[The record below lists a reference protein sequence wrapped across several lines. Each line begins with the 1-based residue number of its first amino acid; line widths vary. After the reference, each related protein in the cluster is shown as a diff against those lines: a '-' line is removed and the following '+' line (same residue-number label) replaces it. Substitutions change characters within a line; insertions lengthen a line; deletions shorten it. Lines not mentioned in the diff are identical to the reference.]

1 MGFFFSLESATVE
14 AMIALNTPI
23 EQVPKVQGRIVAPL
37 KRLGIKTLRD
47 LLLHFPHRYDDF
59 SNEKHIRSV
68 MPGETVT
75 VAGEIQRVSNHR
87 TAKKHM
93 ALVEVTL
100 RDKTGTIKATWFNQ
114 PYLARVFAPGQGVRI
129 SGKAAIGP
137 KGLYLQN
144 PAYEKIQS
152 FKPQVPNQ
160 NIHTGGL
167 VPIYPETE
175 GITSRW
181 LRFLIKTYI
190 GGRSEISDSLPP
202 DTRNRHGL
210 PAAPDALFFIHFPKT
225 HEEAARAKRRFLF
238 EKLLLLQMRALRER
252 TKLKQH
258 RSPAITLNLPLLKQF
273 VGSLSFELTD
283 AQRRAIW
290 EIAQDISKSRPMN
303 RLLEGDVGSGKTVV
317 SAAAALLSAKS
328 GFCAAF
334 MAPTE
339 ILAHQHYETLKKLLA
354 PFRIS
359 VSFLTGAAKK
369 IKPGDAVVVG
379 THALI
384 QKNVRFSNLGL
395 VVVDEQH
402 RFGVEQRAKLA
413 GGGWRMD
420 DGKNIQ
426 ESVPYLP
433 HFLSMSA
440 TPIPRTLALAVYGD
454 LDLSMLAE
462 MPKGRIRVSTKIVQ
476 PGERGRAYQFMRD
489 EARRKKQIFVICP
502 RIETPDIDADSRLL
516 TPGSQQKI
524 VWSEVKA
531 VIKEYEKL
539 SRDVFPD
546 LRVAMLHGRMKPKE
560 KEEIMG
566 AFQAGRTD
574 ILVST
579 SVVEVGVDVPNA
591 TVIAIEGAERFGLAQ
606 LHQFRGRVGRG
617 KDQAYCFLFPT
628 ENGMAARRLKALE
641 ESHDG
646 FALAEKDLE
655 VRGAGDMFGTRQWGI
670 SDLSPEIFSDTQ
682 LIREVQSEAALLA
695 KKSPDLSLYPEL
707 RAALLELEHTKHME

>member
-1 MGFFFSLESATVE
+1 
-14 AMIALNTPI
+14 MISLNTPI
-23 EQVPKVQGRIVAPL
+23 EQASKVQERIVAPL
-37 KRLGIKTLRD
+37 RRLGIKTLRD
-47 LLLHFPHRYDDF
+47 LLFYFPHRYDDF
-59 SNEKHIRSV
+59 SNQKRIQSV
-68 MPGETVT
+68 TPGETVT

-93 ALVEVTL
+93 ALVEVVL
-100 RDKTGTIKATWFNQ
+100 RDDTGTIKATWFNQ
-114 PYLARVFAPGQGVRI
+114 PYLSRAFAPGQGMRI

-144 PAYEKIQS
+144 PAYEKIPHSILQAPGS
-152 FKPQVPNQ
+152 KLQIPHSGT
-160 NIHTGGL
+160 HTGGL

-190 GGRSEISDSLPP
+190 GARSEISDLLPP

-210 PAAPDALFFIHFPKT
+210 PAAFDALFSIHFPKT

-252 TKLKQH
+252 TKLKQ
-258 RSPAITLNLPLLKQF
+258 RTSPAIALNLPLLKQF
-273 VGSLSFELTD
+273 VESLPFELTD
-283 AQRRAIW
+283 AQRKAIW

-317 SAAAALLSAKS
+317 AAAAALLSAKS
-328 GFCAAF
+328 GFRAAF

-339 ILAHQHYETLKKLLA
+339 ILAHQHYETIKKLLA

-359 VSFLTGAAKK
+359 VSILTGSAKK
-369 IKPGDAVVVG
+369 LKPEDAVVIG

-384 QKNVRFSNLGL
+384 QKNVRFPNLGL

-402 RFGVEQRAKLA
+402 RFGVEQRARLA
-413 GGGWRMD
+413 GGERRAEG
-420 DGKNIQ
+420 GKNIQ

-454 LDLSMLAE
+454 LDVSILDQ
-462 MPKGRIRVSTKIVQ
+462 MPKGRMRVSTKIIA
-476 PGERGRAYQFMRD
+476 PGEREGAYRFMRD
-489 EARRKKQIFVICP
+489 EARRGKQIFVVCP
-502 RIETPDIDADSRLL
+502 RIDAENVNGANNREP
-516 TPGSQQKI
+516 TTTNSQQKLA
-524 VWSEVKA
+524 WNEVKA
-531 VIKEYEKL
+531 VVQEYEKL
-539 SRDVFPD
+539 SRDVFAD
-546 LRVAMLHGRMKPKE
+546 LKIAMLHGRMKPKE
-560 KEEIMG
+560 KEDVMKT
-566 AFQAGRTD
+566 FQAGKTD

-579 SVVEVGVDVPNA
+579 SVVEVGVDIPNA
-591 TVIAIEGAERFGLAQ
+591 TIMMIEGAERFGLAQ

-617 KDQAYCFLFPT
+617 KDQGYCFLFPT
-628 ENGMAARRLKALE
+628 EDGAATRRLKALQE
-641 ESHDG
+641 CHDG
-646 FALAEKDLE
+646 FLLAEKDLE
-655 VRGAGDMFGTRQWGI
+655 IRGAGDMFGTRQWGI
-670 SDLSPEIFSDTQ
+670 SDLSPEVFSDTT
-682 LIREVQSEAALLA
+682 LIRAVRTEAGTLA

-707 RAALLELEHTKHME
+707 REALTELETMKHLE